1 VTARHTGQAGLPV
14 DLRSSDQQPDKQPKR
29 SVGLLAPTSQ
39 RLHEPPRDVRRRN
52 YPVEIGVVGD
62 AKSCLSTLLDELLEI
77 GPREDFRASTYFA
90 ELQDLKKRWEEH
102 LDPMCTTDYLPM
114 TISRAMVEIRKALPR
129 NGILVTDSSNPAN
142 QARVLIDGDTYN
154 SMARAFVR
162 VLFQPPWAGEALP
175 TGLAWAGQRRR
186 CRW

>member
-1 VTARHTGQAGLPV
+1 MQNGCAAIAVGSGLWAGGYGPTTMAAIQYASSR
-14 DLRSSDQQPDKQPKR
+14 LRS
-29 SVGLLAPTSQ
+29 T
-39 RLHEPPRDVRRRN
+39 PPRSSRAS
-52 YPVEIGVVGD
+52 GVLPRLPLD
-62 AKSCLSTLLDELLEI
+62 QLLDFASQLDELLEI
-77 GPREDFRASTYFA
+77 GPRENFRASIYFA

-102 LDPMCTTDYLPM
+102 LAPMRTTDYLPM

-175 TGLAWAGQRRR
+175 TGVVWAGQRRR
-186 CRW
+186 RRW

>member
-1 VTARHTGQAGLPV
+1 MA
-14 DLRSSDQQPDKQPKR
+14 S
-29 SVGLLAPTSQ
+29 TSQ
-39 RLHEPPRDVRRRN
+39 RLHEPPWDVRRRN
-52 YPVEIGVVGD
+52 CPVVVGVVGD

-102 LDPMCTTDYLPM
+102 LAPMRTTDYLPM

-175 TGLAWAGQRRR
+175 TGLVWAGQRRR